1 MVNAHN
7 QDPFLDMDS
16 EYQYVEFDDEDPPVI
31 SSNKNPWAHGISRD
45 PESDRLKKEIEDILK
60 EAEEAK
66 RVAEMQN
73 LLKQTEAARPQEPAV
88 CEESLE
94 SLESIESQGQ
104 QSVPTAATN
113 DASAN
118 NGTNDG
124 KNDGKNDEKND
135 GSILD
140 AAKDEVKDEVESAP
154 NEGKGSKW
162 REMMSSEPLM
172 VMANVAKEVL
182 FAVSMFSVA
191 SYLTLQ
197 FLDMQ

>member
-1 MVNAHN
+1 MVNANN
-7 QDPFLDMDS
+7 QDPFVDMDS
-16 EYQYVEFDDEDPPVI
+16 EYQYVEFDDEDPPAI
-31 SSNKNPWAHGISRD
+31 SSNKNPWAHDISRD

-66 RVAEMQN
+66 RVAEMEN

-94 SLESIESQGQ
+94 STEFIESQGQ

-113 DASAN
+113 DSSSN
-118 NGTNDG
+118 HGTNDG
-124 KNDGKNDEKND
+124 IVFG
-135 GSILD
+135 
-140 AAKDEVKDEVESAP
+140 AAKDEVKDEMRNAP
-154 NEGKGSKW
+154 NEEKESKW
-162 REMMSSEPLM
+162 RKMMSSEPVM

-197 FLDMQ
+197 FLDM